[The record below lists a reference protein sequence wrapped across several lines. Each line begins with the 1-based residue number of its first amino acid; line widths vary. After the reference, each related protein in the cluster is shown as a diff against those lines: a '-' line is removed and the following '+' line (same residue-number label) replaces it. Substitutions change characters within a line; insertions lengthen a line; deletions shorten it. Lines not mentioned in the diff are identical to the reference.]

1 MTLKRLVVLTDAE
14 INALRFA
21 LHNTYMSVTSATES
35 SGGSATATVATGAT
49 VPAPERPPVATVA
62 GVAVATLASPPFLIK
77 EEDAPGW
84 RPARSAARSAEIK
97 LREAAPT
104 LTAAE
109 SAVLSDLT
117 ARGEIQWEVGGPPH
131 HSNWNTWKRCCE
143 KLKQI
148 DR

>member
-21 LHNTYMSVTSATES
+21 LHNTYM
-35 SGGSATATVATGAT
+35 
-49 VPAPERPPVATVA
+49 
-62 GVAVATLASPPFLIK
+62 

-109 SAVLSDLT
+109 SAVLKDLT